1 MMETVHPNQ
10 LIDKGY
16 FVGDKVEICRSK
28 DRLAHESCAP
38 LFLDCF
44 QIGREGE
51 GTSCNG
57 NLEILVFT
65 MILSL

>member
-1 MMETVHPNQ
+1 METWRPNQ

-16 FVGDKVEICRSK
+16 FVAANLGICRSK

-51 GTSCNG
+51 GMNRNRSP
-57 NLEILVFT
+57 EILDISVF
-65 MILSL
+65 LSL

>member
-1 MMETVHPNQ
+1 METRHPNQ

-38 LFLDCF
+38 LFLNCF

-51 GTSCNG
+51 GTSRNH
-57 NLEILVFT
+57 NLEILAFS
-65 MILSL
+65 MFLSL

>member
-1 MMETVHPNQ
+1 METGHPNQ

-16 FVGDKVEICRSK
+16 FVGGKVEICRSK

-38 LFLDCF
+38 LFLNCF

-51 GTSCNG
+51 GMNRNRSP
-57 NLEILVFT
+57 EILDISVF
-65 MILSL
+65 LSL